1 MNKINSQKYGFSPET
16 IDKKALSDDVFQEIY
31 DFHRIV
37 RVSKDAARYK
47 RYVFD

>member
-1 MNKINSQKYGFSPET
+1 MNKINSQKYGFPPET
-16 IDKKALSDDVFQEIY
+16 VEKKALSDDVFREIY

-47 RYVFD
+47 RYDI